1 MSKEAD
7 FQLSRRKFLKIG
19 GGLLV
24 STLGG
29 GLLTGC
35 GIREKDKIIEATKT
49 PGAIYT
55 PTLEVTTPTATP
67 TKAKKLA
74 TATFTPTEAEKL
86 ATATPTAQVTA
97 ESKVENYWQNPYPN
111 PARKEENLWS
121 LHNSD
126 GVEVLVNLDSAI
138 GFTPDADLRISDI
151 NPKTLDPVPSD
162 ASDFQAYLNTD
173 RDGFP
178 PLAGYTDGI
187 NDYNQY
193 YNHQSSPQVPI
204 YSWMVFTGDKV
215 ELPGIGRV
223 EGAEGRAVMVLILN
237 RTERVYRFPL
247 NSVHVEAG
255 FQGWGR
261 IWNGEPEFVQE
272 TEKRLVNH
280 YRTRLGQGVPE
291 TGFIGQCNKL
301 DNCDNVTVVT
311 VERMQWGNNQDGS
324 PRDQFRLI
332 RAETVITNR

>member
-1 MSKEAD
+1 MSKEVD
-7 FQLSRRKFLKIG
+7 FKLSRRKFLKIG
-19 GGLLV
+19 G
-24 STLGG
+24 SMLGG
-29 GLLTGC
+29 VLLTGC
-35 GIREKDKIIEATKT
+35 GSREQKKIIEATKT
-49 PGAIYT
+49 PPVVRYT

-74 TATFTPTEAEKL
+74 TATFTPTSEVIEAEKL
-86 ATATPTAQVTA
+86 ATATPTTQVTA

-111 PARKEENLWS
+111 PALKDGDWWS

-126 GVEVLVNLDSAI
+126 GAEVLVDLDSAL
-138 GFTPDADLRISDI
+138 GFTPDADLRVSDI
-151 NPKTLDPVPSD
+151 KAKKLNPVPND

-187 NDYNQY
+187 NDYGQY
-193 YNHQSSPQVPI
+193 GPSNPQIPV
-204 YSWMVFTGDKV
+204 YSWMVFTGEKV

-223 EGAEGRAVMVLILN
+223 EGAKGRAVMVLIIN
-237 RTERVYRFPL
+237 RTERVYQFPKQ
-247 NSVHVEAG
+247 SVHVKAG

-261 IWNGEPEFVQE
+261 IWNGESDFVQE

-280 YRTRLGQGVPE
+280 YRARLGQGVPE
-291 TGFIGQCNKL
+291 TGFIGQCDQVN
-301 DNCDNVTVVT
+301 NCDKVTVVT
-311 VERMQWGNNQDGS
+311 VERIQWGNNPDGS

-332 RAETVITNR
+332 RAKTVDTVH